1 MATIETFVYGSI
13 YDKKTD
19 TNFDYDGVMQIGK
32 DQQIFGYRNHHGFI
46 FTDRDENILLRF
58 DNTPTGDVKHFVFV
72 TEGGDTARYHFT
84 QYGEKPFSLLA
95 VQHGFQNYL
104 GPKVRIRFML
114 NCRFKIHVM
123 QRTLLM
129 NGRPIAAGT
138 MDNDKSFWVGDFYG
152 RTWQRQLG
160 ADFVQY
166 MRSQFDLGWAHKVVC
181 QRRGEYQFLP
191 NVALFFDSTSDLVL
205 KLINRPN
212 DKDSCEGFYVGKL
225 LGKGFG
231 YHIDGN
237 MDKIPQIDRYMRHAV
252 EDIIGA
258 PLSDDEFKTDRF
270 VTDVEYREK
279 EGRWVLTSSIG
290 DIAYMVKGP
299 RPENTCAVRKHVTW
313 TYDVFGQPIS
323 SIPLL
328 ENLLINA
335 FYRGYC
341 RLAKQLGIL

>member
-1 MATIETFVYGSI
+1 MATIETFVYASV

-19 TNFDYDGVMQIGK
+19 SNFNYDGVMPLDK
-32 DQQIFGYRNHHGFI
+32 NNSVFAYKNEHGYI
-46 FTDRDENILLRF
+46 FTDKNENILIRL
-58 DNTPTGDVKHFVFV
+58 DNTPTLEMKHLVFV
-72 TEGGDTARYHFT
+72 TLHGDTVRYHFT
-84 QYGEKPFSLLA
+84 QENEKPFSLLA
-95 VQHGFQNYL
+95 IQHAFQHYM
-104 GPKVRIRFML
+104 GEKARVRFML

-129 NGRPIAAGT
+129 NGRPVASGT
-138 MDNDKSFWVGDFYG
+138 MADDKSSWVGDFYG

-160 ADFVQY
+160 ADFILY
-166 MRSQFDLGWAHKVVC
+166 MRSQFELAWAHKVVC

-205 KLINRPN
+205 KLINRSN
-212 DKDSCEGFYVGKL
+212 DKDSCEGFYVGTI

-237 MDKIPQIDRYMRHAV
+237 IQKIPLIDKYMRHAI
-252 EDIIGA
+252 EDIIGG
-258 PLSDDEFKTDRF
+258 PLSDAEFKTDRF
-270 VTDVEYREK
+270 ITDVEYRED
-279 EGRWVLTSSIG
+279 EDRWVLTSSVG

-299 RPENTCAVRKHVTW
+299 TPENTCAIRKHVTW
-313 TYDVFGQPIS
+313 NYNVFGQSIP

-328 ENLLINA
+328 ENLLIDA

-341 RLAKQLGIL
+341 RLAKQIGL